1 MKPVLKRLVSS
12 GIRSAVLAG
21 TFAGTSPEG
30 HAIFLDV
37 QTPLGVEQHLWAN
50 LRALSRFPALCMGDR
65 VRFTADLDLY
75 LKRDGSESVRVLN
88 CREAEVLP

>member
-1 MKPVLKRLVSS
+1 MKPVLQRLAQS
-12 GIRSAVLAG
+12 GIRSTVLRGTYAG
-21 TFAGTSPEG
+21 RSPGG

-37 QTPLGVEQHLWAN
+37 ETAAGIEPHLWAN
-50 LRALSRFPALCMGDR
+50 LRALSRFPALNMGDR

-75 LKRDGSESVRVLN
+75 LKRDGSESVRILN